1 MQSGTAAKRLEARTQ
16 TKASAKQLSF
26 GRHPSRC
33 RNRQCCP
40 DRRRIRSRPPRL
52 RVSLSRNPVLGSRA
66 YDAFGNALT
75 VRADVTGGSYTLTTS
90 TYGNDTANWF
100 LGRMLT
106 SQTRSVV
113 GASDITRHSAF
124 AYSGATGLM
133 TQEVVEPGNNTCNS
147 GTSSCTLTTGYT
159 YDSFGNKLTA
169 AISGSGIA
177 TRTTTNGYDAKG
189 RFATTV
195 TNALGQSESWT
206 FDERFGVPTSH
217 TGPNGLATAW
227 TYDGFGRR
235 TLETRPDGNKTA
247 YITEVITVPTGL
259 PATTAARVKLN
270 DLNAAGA
277 SNGPGRRDYYDALLR
292 PLGSDTTGFNLAAI
306 RAETQYD
313 ASGRVLR
320 SSRPYYT
327 GGTPRWTTFTYDAL
341 GRVTRA
347 VFPDASDTLYAYHG
361 LSSAVTN
368 DKGQVTATLK
378 NAQGLVAG
386 VTDAAGGTTAYV
398 YDAFGNLLR
407 VGDPAGNVTANSY
420 DVRGRRIASSDPDLG
435 SWSYAY
441 NVLGQLTSQTDA
453 LAQATTLSYDLLG
466 RVTGQVQ
473 GGVTTG
479 WTWGTSAAAHEIGQL
494 ASTTTG
500 SGYMRTHTYD
510 SLGRP
515 ATTTLT
521 IDGTAYTATTA
532 YTGDGRADTVTYP
545 SGFAAKYVYTST
557 GYLAQVKDNATAAVL
572 WTANARDAELRLTQA
587 TLGNGVVV
595 DQAYDANTGLV
606 QQIAAGPA
614 QGVANFSYAFDTI
627 GNLASRADTFQGTT
641 EAFCYDNL
649 NRLTDSAFVSGGST
663 CITGTGRKTVS
674 YSAIGNI
681 LSKTGIGSY
690 GYPASGGGAGSRPH
704 AVSSVAGTV
713 NGAVNPA
720 YSYDANGNMT
730 AGAGRAVSWTAFN
743 MAATITQGANAY
755 AFTYDSEHQRI
766 KQVAPGLMTLYL
778 NAQGAMSE
786 KLVGGSST
794 TWRDYLYTDGKL
806 AAQRDRVVSTGT
818 VTWSYFVT
826 DHLGSAAVIT
836 SAAGTVTE
844 RLSYDAWGKRR
855 NANGTDAVCGTI
867 TSAATRGFTGHEML
881 GGLCLVNMNARIYDP
896 DLGRF
901 MAADTHVTDPLNLQ
915 DWNAYTYVNNNPLS
929 FTDPTGHELT
939 VGSATV
945 VISQD
950 AQSRAWV
957 ADANPNCSGCGPTTS
972 EIKDAI
978 KGAIGIY
985 SGMSVSPSG
994 LKVTTVGGVVNV
1006 HLAAG
1011 KWMNTGG
1018 NNTAHPV
1025 QNSGGAQAASGIDSE
1040 HRSGSGKFANG
1051 TRTGAFAYLA
1061 SNTKSQE
1068 ALATR
1073 PDISGPEIPADER
1086 RAIIDNAI
1094 DTYRH
1099 QPGPHLIT
1107 GFINSY
1113 DEYELRNERGGYRSF
1128 GTLKEA
1134 NAFSKS
1140 QLENFA
1146 IEWSHVE
1153 GWANGAGLV
1162 YIYAAGAY
1170 RSTSLYGTSII
1181 PSLSTLFL
1189 IWHESGHPSSWL
1201 GGGGCF
1207 TSESCANQ
1215 WALNHYR
1222 APRQ

>member
-1 MQSGTAAKRLEARTQ
+1 MRSGTTAGSLKPRTRNVTS
-16 TKASAKQLSF
+16 TKQSSF

-33 RNRQCCP
+33 RNPQHCS
-40 DRRRIRSRPPRL
+40 DRRRIRPRPPRL
-52 RVSLSRNPVLGSRA
+52 RVSLSRSPVLGSRK
-66 YDAFGNALT
+66 
-75 VRADVTGGSYTLTTS
+75 
-90 TYGNDTANWF
+90 
-100 LGRMLT
+100 
-106 SQTRSVV
+106 
-113 GASDITRHSAF
+113 
-124 AYSGATGLM
+124 
-133 TQEVVEPGNNTCNS
+133 
-147 GTSSCTLTTGYT
+147 SS
-159 YDSFGNKLTA
+159 
-169 AISGSGIA
+169 
-177 TRTTTNGYDAKG
+177 
-189 RFATTV
+189 
-195 TNALGQSESWT
+195 
-206 FDERFGVPTSH
+206 P
-217 TGPNGLATAW
+217 
-227 TYDGFGRR
+227 
-235 TLETRPDGNKTA
+235 
-247 YITEVITVPTGL
+247 
-259 PATTAARVKLN
+259 
-270 DLNAAGA
+270 
-277 SNGPGRRDYYDALLR
+277 
-292 PLGSDTTGFNLAAI
+292 
-306 RAETQYD
+306 
-313 ASGRVLR
+313 
-320 SSRPYYT
+320 
-327 GGTPRWTTFTYDAL
+327 
-341 GRVTRA
+341 
-347 VFPDASDTLYAYHG
+347 
-361 LSSAVTN
+361 
-368 DKGQVTATLK
+368 

-386 VTDAAGGTTAYV
+386 VTDAAGGTTSYV

-453 LAQATTLSYDLLG
+453 LAQATTLAYDLLG

-500 SGYMRTHTYD
+500 SGYTRTHGYD
-510 SLGRP
+510 AYGRP
-515 ATTTLT
+515 SSTTLT
-521 IDGTAYTATTA
+521 VDGTAYTATTA

-545 SGFAAKYVYTST
+545 SGFVAKYLYTST

-572 WTANARDAELRLTQA
+572 WTANARDAELHLTQA

-641 EAFCYDNL
+641 EQFCYDAL

-663 CITGTGRKTVS
+663 CTTGTGRKTVS

-681 LSKTGIGSY
+681 LSKTGTGSY
-690 GYPASGGGAGSRPH
+690 AYPASGGGAGSRPH
-704 AVSSVAGTV
+704 AVSSVTGTV

-720 YSYDANGNMT
+720 YTYDLNGNMT
-730 AGAGRAVSWTAFN
+730 AGAGRTVAYTAFN
-743 MAATITQGANAY
+743 MAATITQGANSY
-755 AFTYDSEHQRI
+755 AFSYDSEHQRI
-766 KQVAPGLMTLYL
+766 KQTAPGLTTLYL
-778 NAQGAMSE
+778 NAMGAMSE

-818 VTWSYFVT
+818 VTWSWFVT

-855 NANGTDAVCGTI
+855 NANGSDAVCGTI
-867 TSAATRGFTGHEML
+867 TSTATRGYTGHEML

-901 MAADTHVTDPLNLQ
+901 MTADTHVTDPLNLQ

-957 ADANPNCSGCGPTTS
+957 ADANPSCSGCGPTTS

-1025 QNSGGAQAASGIDSE
+1025 QNSGGAQAAASIDSG
-1040 HRSGSGKFANG
+1040 HTSGGEKFTGRMERDALGHFSSNEGPRLGLSYKPIQLACAEDACVGEAIAGAWVIDAIAG
-1051 TRTGAFAYLA
+1051 TGMGLWIAKQLGLFSATKTRRQEEKIDLYRAVSNLEFA
-1061 SNTKSQE
+1061 QIR
-1068 ALATR
+1068 AT
-1073 PDISGPEIPADER
+1073 
-1086 RAIIDNAI
+1086 
-1094 DTYRH
+1094 
-1099 QPGPHLIT
+1099 
-1107 GFINSY
+1107 
-1113 DEYELRNERGGYRSF
+1113 
-1128 GTLKEA
+1128 
-1134 NAFSKS
+1134 
-1140 QLENFA
+1140 
-1146 IEWSHVE
+1146 
-1153 GWANGAGLV
+1153 
-1162 YIYAAGAY
+1162 GAY
-1170 RSTSLYGTSII
+1170 RIIPGGVEGKYFSLSLKDAQYFLNEGALGATSIVRSSVSMRTFKQLEVM
-1181 PSLSTLFL
+1181 PLDQRMSVFVTPETLPLVNADARRF
-1189 IWHESGHPSSWL
+1189 
-1201 GGGGCF
+1201 GGI
-1207 TSESCANQ
+1207 Q
-1215 WALNHYR
+1215 VIK
-1222 APRQ
+1222 

>member
-1 MQSGTAAKRLEARTQ
+1 M
-16 TKASAKQLSF
+16 
-26 GRHPSRC
+26 
-33 RNRQCCP
+33 
-40 DRRRIRSRPPRL
+40 
-52 RVSLSRNPVLGSRA
+52 SLSRSPVLGSRA
-66 YDAFGNALT
+66 
-75 VRADVTGGSYTLTTS
+75 
-90 TYGNDTANWF
+90 
-100 LGRMLT
+100 
-106 SQTRSVV
+106 
-113 GASDITRHSAF
+113 
-124 AYSGATGLM
+124 
-133 TQEVVEPGNNTCNS
+133 
-147 GTSSCTLTTGYT
+147 
-159 YDSFGNKLTA
+159 
-169 AISGSGIA
+169 
-177 TRTTTNGYDAKG
+177 
-189 RFATTV
+189 
-195 TNALGQSESWT
+195 
-206 FDERFGVPTSH
+206 
-217 TGPNGLATAW
+217 
-227 TYDGFGRR
+227 
-235 TLETRPDGNKTA
+235 
-247 YITEVITVPTGL
+247 
-259 PATTAARVKLN
+259 
-270 DLNAAGA
+270 
-277 SNGPGRRDYYDALLR
+277 
-292 PLGSDTTGFNLAAI
+292 
-306 RAETQYD
+306 
-313 ASGRVLR
+313 
-320 SSRPYYT
+320 
-327 GGTPRWTTFTYDAL
+327 
-341 GRVTRA
+341 
-347 VFPDASDTLYAYHG
+347 
-361 LSSAVTN
+361 
-368 DKGQVTATLK
+368 
-378 NAQGLVAG
+378 
-386 VTDAAGGTTAYV
+386 

-435 SWSYAY
+435 AWSYAY
-441 NVLGQLTSQTDA
+441 NVLDQLTSQTDA

-1011 KWMNTGG
+1011 KWISNKGGFAADPVQSSGASAAAASISGAHSSGSAKFGTRPAVNAPALGQAMTLKQYYQKLADEGIDGQNLSIPPERLAFMNQVMNT
-1018 NNTAHPV
+1018 NEFKEK
-1025 QNSGGAQAASGIDSE
+1025 AQPIYDASVSAGHETGGIDVYIAPDGTTLIDSFASIPMTCP
-1040 HRSGSGKFANG
+1040 SGYNACMMAPN
-1051 TRTGAFAYLA
+1051 
-1061 SNTKSQE
+1061 
-1068 ALATR
+1068 
-1073 PDISGPEIPADER
+1073 PDPAKGQAMFEW
-1086 RAIIDNAI
+1086 
-1094 DTYRH
+1094 H
-1099 QPGPHLIT
+1099 PHPIV
-1107 GFINSY
+1107 
-1113 DEYELRNERGGYRSF
+1113 GYRNWTPSIF
-1128 GTLKEA
+1128 DLERSITLGH
-1134 NAFSKS
+1134 
-1140 QLENFA
+1140 LPGA
-1146 IEWSHVE
+1146 I
-1153 GWANGAGLV
+1153 WANQGSSH
-1162 YIYAAGAY
+1162 
-1170 RSTSLYGTSII
+1170 RTSTYQGNCIGG
-1181 PSLSTLFL
+1181 ST
-1189 IWHESGHPSSWL
+1189 ICH
-1201 GGGGCF
+1201 
-1207 TSESCANQ
+1207 
-1215 WALNHYR
+1215 
-1222 APRQ
+1222 